1 MAEEESLREIVADLI
16 AVMHLQA
23 KELEKLVVQIEQVT
37 DRLPGENRLSLVV
50 SELSELKTRTER
62 SSASTGVSA
71 SSLERRLPVAS
82 RSVTTVSISSLT
94 PAIRRR

>member
-16 AVMHLQA
+16 AILHLQA

-50 SELSELKTRTER
+50 SELSELKTRIQK
-62 SSASTGVSA
+62 
-71 SSLERRLPVAS
+71 LEILAGDQKSP
-82 RSVTTVSISSLT
+82 
-94 PAIRRR
+94 